1 MRTRGHHAGT
11 VVVLTAVAVA
21 TSTAPAW
28 AQAHDHEAPAGVA
41 PSGGLAIVIHCLS
54 LLATAAAVATAWGGG
69 RAERSR
75 TSVAAVVAA
84 VADIG
89 AIQACGTAVV
99 PSVLLALGT
108 LTLPWLVTR
117 PRAALALGA
126 VLGAGRVLQTV
137 PDGSPARALTAV
149 GLLAAMCCVGAISAM
164 LAGRR
169 GAGPVALGPV
179 ATGAALVIAGVAT
192 ASCVRGEVRLD
203 ATLLWFTFGWLSVAY
218 LGLAA
223 VAVTVGPASR
233 RLQAVTAAAAL
244 VAGVGLVGV
253 PVPPAPA
260 DVGIPMVR
268 QVDAA
273 GHRLPVLVT
282 PQRPG
287 WNLVHVGAD
296 DVRVGLDPSRLAAAG
311 ARPGT
316 TGSWGLVR
324 LPAGRSRLWLAH
336 GGATASLAVDTG
348 RAGPGPDV
356 TTPDGPECASASLGA
371 VLAGAGRPLAACPA
385 QELTTEDADA
395 LRAMV
400 SFIAG
405 RGVTAIS
412 VRSDDSPRGV
422 AARQLVEAAGA
433 AEKLRVTDPGD
444 HPLLVVSG
452 WAAAETTLRAVA
464 ADRLPAQG
472 SYLAPWLLTGPLLA
486 IPSGPLLPLR
496 FDVRDDAPTA
506 YLTELSELFP
516 LEPPTG
522 VGYLTWMRRRAVPAG
537 PLRLYAASQLFVPG
551 AGGHD
556 HRSTTWVP
564 HGTVTAVS
572 GQLP

>member
-1 MRTRGHHAGT
+1 MRKHLHRAGT
-11 VVVLTAVAVA
+11 VAVLAAVPIGI
-21 TSTAPAW
+21 STTPAW
-28 AQAHDHEAPAGVA
+28 AHDHGAPSGVA
-41 PSGGLAIVIHCLS
+41 PFDGSAVFIHCLS

-69 RAERSR
+69 RAGRSR
-75 TSVAAVVAA
+75 TSVAAVIAA
-84 VADIG
+84 VANIG

-99 PSVLLALGT
+99 PSTLLALGA
-108 LTLPWLVTR
+108 LALPWLVTR

-126 VLGAGRVLQTV
+126 VIGAGRVLQAV
-137 PDGSPARALTAV
+137 PDGSPARTLTAA

-169 GAGPVALGPV
+169 SAGPVALGPV
-179 ATGAALVIAGVAT
+179 ATGAALVTAGVAT
-192 ASCVRGEVRLD
+192 AYCVRGEVRLD
-203 ATLLWFTFGWLSVAY
+203 ATVLWFTFGWLSIAY
-218 LGLAA
+218 FGLAA
-223 VAVTVGPASR
+223 VAVTVGPVSR
-233 RLQAVTAAAAL
+233 RFQAVTASAAL

-253 PVPPAPA
+253 PLPPAPA
-260 DVGIPMVR
+260 DAGIPMVR

-273 GHRLPVLVT
+273 GQQLPVLVT

-287 WNLVHVGAD
+287 WNLVHIGAD
-296 DVRVGLDPSRLAAAG
+296 DVRVGLDPGRLATTD

-316 TGSWGLVR
+316 TGSWGLVW
-324 LPAGRSRLWLAH
+324 LPTGRSRLWLTH

-348 RAGPGPDV
+348 QADPGPDV

-371 VLAGAGRPLAACPA
+371 LLAGARRPLAACPA
-385 QELTTEDADA
+385 QELTAEDADA

-405 RGVTAIS
+405 RGATTIS
-412 VRSDDSPRGV
+412 VRSDDSPRSV
-422 AARQLVEAAGA
+422 AARQVVEAAGA
-433 AEKLRVTDPGD
+433 AENLRVTDPGD

-452 WAAAETTLRAVA
+452 WAAAETTLREVA

-486 IPSGPLLPLR
+486 IPSSPLLPLR
-496 FDVRDDAPTA
+496 FDVRDDTPSA
-506 YLTELSELFP
+506 YLAELSELFP

-522 VGYLTWMRRRAVPAG
+522 TGYTTWMRQRGVPAE
-537 PLRLYAASQLFVPG
+537 PLRLYAAGQLFVPG
-551 AGGHD
+551 ADGH
-556 HRSTTWVP
+556 HQSTTWVP

>member
-1 MRTRGHHAGT
+1 MRTRLHRAGT
-11 VVVLTAVAVA
+11 VAVLAAVPICVG
-21 TSTAPAW
+21 TTPAW
-28 AQAHDHEAPAGVA
+28 AHDHDAPTGVA
-41 PSGGLAIVIHCLS
+41 PFGDIAVIIHCLS

-69 RAERSR
+69 RAGRSR
-75 TSVAAVVAA
+75 TAVAAVIAA
-84 VADIG
+84 AADIG
-89 AIQACGTAVV
+89 AIQACGTEVV
-99 PSVLLALGT
+99 SSILLALGT
-108 LTLPWLVTR
+108 LALPWLVTR
-117 PRAALALGA
+117 PRTALALGA
-126 VLGAGRVLQTV
+126 VIGAGRVLQVV
-137 PDGSPARALTAV
+137 PDGSPARALTAA
-149 GLLAAMCCVGAISAM
+149 GLLAAMCCVGAIAAM
-164 LAGRR
+164 LVGRR
-169 GAGPVALGPV
+169 GVGPVALGPV
-179 ATGAALVIAGVAT
+179 ATGAAMVTAGVAT
-192 ASCVRGEVRLD
+192 AYCVRGEVRLD
-203 ATLLWFTFGWLSVAY
+203 ATVLWFTFEWLSIAY
-218 LGLAA
+218 FGLAA
-223 VAVTVGPASR
+223 VAVTAGPASR
-233 RLQAVTAAAAL
+233 RFQAVTAATAL
-244 VAGVGLVGV
+244 VAGVVLVGV
-253 PVPPAPA
+253 PLPPDAG
-260 DVGIPMVR
+260 VPMVR

-273 GHRLPVLVT
+273 GQRLPVLVV

-287 WNLVHVGAD
+287 WNLVHIGAD
-296 DVRVGLDPSRLAAAG
+296 DVRVGLDPGRLAATG

-324 LPAGRSRLWLAH
+324 LPAGRSRLWFTH
-336 GGATASLAVDTG
+336 GGTTASLAVDAG
-348 RAGPGPDV
+348 QAGPGPDV

-371 VLAGAGRPLAACPA
+371 VLAGARRPLAACPA
-385 QELTTEDADA
+385 QELTAEDADA

-405 RGVTAIS
+405 RGVTTIS

-422 AARQLVEAAGA
+422 AARRLVEAAGA

-452 WAAAETTLRAVA
+452 WAAAETTLREVA

-506 YLTELSELFP
+506 YLAGLSELFP

-522 VGYLTWMRRRAVPAG
+522 VGYTTWMRQRAVSAG
-537 PLRLYAASQLFVPG
+537 PLRLYAAGQLFVPG

-556 HRSTTWVP
+556 HESTAWVP
-564 HGTVTAVS
+564 QGTVTAVS

>member
-1 MRTRGHHAGT
+1 MRGRLHRAG
-11 VVVLTAVAVA
+11 LVAVLA
-21 TSTAPAW
+21 AVPIGISTTPAW
-28 AQAHDHEAPAGVA
+28 ADDHDAPAGVA
-41 PSGGLAIVIHCLS
+41 AIGGIAVFIHCVS

-69 RAERSR
+69 RAVRSR
-75 TSVAAVVAA
+75 TSVAAVIAA
-84 VADIG
+84 AADIA
-89 AIQACGTAVV
+89 AIPACGTAVV
-99 PSVLLALGT
+99 PSTLLALGT
-108 LTLPWLVTR
+108 LALPWLVIR

-126 VLGAGRVLQTV
+126 VIAVGRALQAV
-137 PDGSPARALTAV
+137 PDGSPARTLTAA
-149 GLLAAMCCVGAISAM
+149 GLLAAMCCVGAICAM

-179 ATGAALVIAGVAT
+179 ATGAALVTAGVAT
-192 ASCVRGEVRLD
+192 AYCVRGEVRLD
-203 ATLLWFTFGWLSVAY
+203 ATVLWFTFEWLSIAY
-218 LGLAA
+218 FGLAA

-233 RLQAVTAAAAL
+233 RFQAVMAAAAL

-253 PVPPAPA
+253 PLPPDAG
-260 DVGIPMVR
+260 VPMVR

-273 GHRLPVLVT
+273 GQRLPVLVT

-296 DVRVGLDPSRLAAAG
+296 DVRVGLDPNRLAVTG
-311 ARPGT
+311 TRPGT

-324 LPAGRSRLWLAH
+324 LPTGRSRLWLTH
-336 GGATASLAVDTG
+336 GGATASLAVDAG
-348 RAGPGPDV
+348 QAGPGPDV
-356 TTPDGPECASASLGA
+356 TTADGPECASASLGA
-371 VLAGAGRPLAACPA
+371 VLAGDSRPLAACPA
-385 QELTTEDADA
+385 EELTAEDADA
-395 LRAMV
+395 LRATV

-422 AARQLVEAAGA
+422 AARQVVEAAGA

-452 WAAAETTLRAVA
+452 WAAAETILREVA

-486 IPSGPLLPLR
+486 IPSSPLLPLR
-496 FDVRDDAPTA
+496 FDVRDNAPTA
-506 YLTELSELFP
+506 YLAELSELFP

-522 VGYLTWMRRRAVPAG
+522 VGYTAWMRQRALAAG
-537 PLRLYAASQLFVPG
+537 PLRLYAAAQLFLPG

-556 HRSTTWVP
+556 HGSTAWVP
-564 HGTVTAVS
+564 NGTVTAVS
-572 GQLP
+572 GRLP